1 MIAAAMECSARNEL
15 HVNYDL
21 IHTTYPILFLSV
33 FARQLCLPVPAI
45 LFLLSGGGFGNG
57 IITSLSR
64 ALRSCPDRRQPFR
77 KQHRGRFA
85 RHPPTESNKF
95 ASQVI

>member
-15 HVNYDL
+15 HVNYYL

-45 LFLLSGGGFGNG
+45 LFLLSGGALAGTGR
-57 IITSLSR
+57 LSFTAILLVAVLGCR
-64 ALRSCPDRRQPFR
+64 LA
-77 KQHRGRFA
+77 
-85 RHPPTESNKF
+85 
-95 ASQVI
+95 VV